1 MLGAQGDDELLVS
14 LLLAALVEHAHVR
27 LAAVEGLGGLAE
39 TARQT
44 VVDQSDLEHAL
55 ERVQDRHL
63 AARAGV
69 RGDFDL
75 IGGDGG
81 VGGGLFSVRL
91 LVSGKDHVSP
101 FCLFHLFELSFSL
114 LFLFY
119 MGSSFKESS
128 SISAIESLKIP
139 RDQFILCGTC
149 AACMRMRNELS
160 KGIFGTVPF

>member
-63 AARAGV
+63 AAGAGG

-75 IGGDGG
+75 IGGGDGG
-81 VGGGLFSVRL
+81 VGSGLFSVRL
-91 LVSGKDHVSP
+91 FSKSIDHVSLFRP
-101 FCLFHLFELSFSL
+101 FFVL
-114 LFLFY
+114 
-119 MGSSFKESS
+119 
-128 SISAIESLKIP
+128 I
-139 RDQFILCGTC
+139 
-149 AACMRMRNELS
+149 
-160 KGIFGTVPF
+160 